1 MDAAVKILSKATGV
15 RSEPPENPIP
25 PPSPVDFFQTSPGKS
40 SKKMAAVVMLREAA
54 KNSHSRAL
62 ERLAVEV
69 STHLTGPFDAV
80 NNMIE
85 KMIFRL
91 MDEQKKEDEHKNWCD
106 EELKKTNVMKA
117 DKEDKIADLSAE
129 IKSETAA
136 VAQLTED
143 IKAANEL
150 ITEIVT
156 FMKDATEIREVGKK
170 ENKEAIADATEAQK
184 ALENAIAVLETFY
197 KESGEIK
204 KEPWE
209 FIQEPVKLPENPR
222 TWDSPYTAVADPTAQ
237 PAGIITVLENVMSDF
252 AKMEAE
258 TKSSEEIDQQEFEQ
272 SMKDNEIEK
281 ARRTQEVEMKSNEK
295 ERRVEKI
302 ASLESKKKDTGAELE
317 KTVQYLKDLEPACVT
332 GDSTYEDRK
341 SARSTEIEALQKAQI
356 TLANAFKEDAE
367 EADPKNGKFLQIHRH
382 H

>member
-1 MDAAVKILSKATGV
+1 VSLIQTVGGPEDPKMKAVALLRQAA
-15 RSEPPENPIP
+15 
-25 PPSPVDFFQTSPGKS
+25 TS
-40 SKKMAAVVMLREAA
+40 A
-54 KNSHSRAL
+54 HSRAL
-62 ERLAVEV
+62 ERLATEV
-69 STHLTGPFDAV
+69 QAHLKGPFDAV

-106 EELKKTNVMKA
+106 HEIKKTDTMKA
-117 DKEDKIADLSAE
+117 DKEDKIAELKAE
-129 IKSETAA
+129 IELQTAKVSA
-136 VAQLTED
+136 LTDEIAEAEKMISD
-143 IKAANEL
+143 ITAFMNE
-150 ITEIVT
+150 
-156 FMKDATEIREVGKK
+156 ATEIRQTGKK
-170 ENKEAIADATEAQK
+170 ENALAIKDTEDAQK
-184 ALENAIAVLETFY
+184 SLTNAISVIEAFY
-197 KESGEIK
+197 KESGEIP

-209 FIQEPVKLPENPR
+209 FIQAPAELPKKPA
-222 TWDSPYTAVADPTAQ
+222 TWDSGYTAVADPTAQ

-252 AKMEAE
+252 AEMEAE
-258 TKSSEEIDQQEFEQ
+258 TKSSEEIDQQEYEQ
-272 SMKDNEIEK
+272 SIKDNEIEK

-356 TLANAFKEDAE
+356 TLENAFKEDAE